1 MTSTESTT
9 PTGAPAPAG
18 NFAATS
24 PTGAPASA
32 ASVHTP
38 TSAGNPVLA
47 DTPTSTGAPAPCG
60 VTAPRGFT
68 ASGVAAGI
76 KHTEGALD
84 LALVVNE
91 GPVFASAGVF
101 TSNRVVAAPVTLT
114 RSHLASASLKAI
126 ILNSGGANAC
136 TGQAGFHDAQASAQH
151 LAPLLGCEVKE
162 VGVCSTGMIGQR
174 LPMDKIF
181 HGTDAAVAALASTP
195 EAGARAADAIRTTD
209 TVPKTY
215 EFSSQEGWKIGAMAK
230 GAGMLAPG
238 LATMLCVITSD
249 AILDDEMAA
258 AALSEAVRTTFN
270 RTDSDGCMSTN
281 DSVILLASGAS
292 GVAPSEEDFTEALR
306 SVCANLA
313 RQLLADAEGASHDIE
328 ITVAHASDEAAG
340 EAVARAVSRSN
351 LFKTAVFGNDPN
363 WGRILSEVG
372 TVPESL
378 APFDPEQIDV
388 SINGVMVCRNG
399 AVGEDRSLVDM
410 TPREVQ
416 VLIDLKAGEENVVLW
431 TNDLTHDYVHENSA
445 YSS

>member
-9 PTGAPAPAG
+9 PTAAPAPAG
-18 NFAATS
+18 NFAPTT
-24 PTGAPASA
+24 PTGAPAPA
-32 ASVHTP
+32 P
-38 TSAGNPVLA
+38 TPVLA

-76 KHTEGALD
+76 KHTKGALD

-195 EAGARAADAIRTTD
+195 EAGGRAADAIRTTD

-306 SVCANLA
+306 SACANLA

>member
-9 PTGAPAPAG
+9 PTAAPAPAG
-18 NFAATS
+18 NFASTS
-24 PTGAPASA
+24 PTGTPASA

-38 TSAGNPVLA
+38 TSA
-47 DTPTSTGAPAPCG
+47 GAPAPCG

-114 RSHLASASLKAI
+114 RSHLASANLKAI

-136 TGQAGFHDAQASAQH
+136 TGQAGFHDAQESAQH

-306 SVCANLA
+306 SACANLA

-378 APFDPEQIDV
+378 APFEPEQIDV

-399 AVGEDRSLVDM
+399 GVGEDRSLVDM

>member
-9 PTGAPAPAG
+9 P
-18 NFAATS
+18 
-24 PTGAPASA
+24 
-32 ASVHTP
+32 
-38 TSAGNPVLA
+38 
-47 DTPTSTGAPAPCG
+47 TGAPAPCG

-136 TGQAGFHDAQASAQH
+136 TGQAGFHDAQASARH

-174 LPMDKIF
+174 LPMDKIL

-195 EAGARAADAIRTTD
+195 EAGAQAADAIRTTD

-215 EFSSQEGWKIGAMAK
+215 EFSSQEGWQIGAMAK
-230 GAGMLAPG
+230 GAGMLAPA

-249 AILDDEMAA
+249 AILDDDMAA

-306 SVCANLA
+306 STCANLA

-372 TVPESL
+372 TVPESV

-399 AVGEDRSLVDM
+399 GVGEDRSLVDM

>member
-1 MTSTESTT
+1 MTSTESTS
-9 PTGAPAPAG
+9 PTAAPAPAG
-18 NFAATS
+18 NFAATT
-24 PTGAPASA
+24 PTGTPASA
-32 ASVHTP
+32 ASVH
-38 TSAGNPVLA
+38 
-47 DTPTSTGAPAPCG
+47 TPTSTGAPAPCG

-114 RSHLASASLKAI
+114 RSHLASANLKAI

-174 LPMDKIF
+174 LPMDKIL

-306 SVCANLA
+306 SACANLA

-378 APFDPEQIDV
+378 APFEPEQIDV